1 MVQVNNLYDFASR
14 RRKLVIRFSLLCLV
28 AFFIAQVIPTIADEQ
43 VQQVELQ
50 SEIAPPEEDSATATV
65 EPTPPDA
72 DSATATA
79 EPTAEPSAE
88 PKPEP
93 SPSPSPTPTP
103 TLTPAVATP
112 GQGMQ
117 IAIPSSVSVDP
128 RAQVARLPRISVTGP
143 AYLLACLS
151 SNNLVMDVVSK
162 GLPDDQPAQNL
173 YLSGDLSTSLIISG
187 QTDFV
192 ISALNSAG
200 GIRVSG
206 LGRKLAGT
214 SLQIALISIDKMAI
228 SGELCNEV
236 YPTNNRTVRLTG
248 IGLGVELKKGE
259 IKLD

>member
-1 MVQVNNLYDFASR
+1 
-14 RRKLVIRFSLLCLV
+14 
-28 AFFIAQVIPTIADEQ
+28 
-43 VQQVELQ
+43 
-50 SEIAPPEEDSATATV
+50 
-65 EPTPPDA
+65 
-72 DSATATA
+72 
-79 EPTAEPSAE
+79 
-88 PKPEP
+88 
-93 SPSPSPTPTP
+93 
-103 TLTPAVATP
+103 
-112 GQGMQ
+112 
-117 IAIPSSVSVDP
+117 
-128 RAQVARLPRISVTGP
+128 VTGP

-236 YPTNNRTVRLTG
+236 YPTNNRTVRLSG

>member
-1 MVQVNNLYDFASR
+1 MLRMVQVNNLYDFASR

-50 SEIAPPEEDSATATV
+50 SEVAPPESDSATATT
-65 EPTPPDA
+65 EAAPTDA

-88 PKPEP
+88 PKPD
-93 SPSPSPTPTP
+93 PSPTPTP
-103 TLTPAVATP
+103 TFTPAVATP

-236 YPTNNRTVRLTG
+236 YPTNNRTVRLSG

>member
-1 MVQVNNLYDFASR
+1 MLRMVQVNNLYDFASR

-50 SEIAPPEEDSATATV
+50 SEVAPPESDSATATT
-65 EPTPPDA
+65 EAAPTDA

-93 SPSPSPTPTP
+93 SPTPTP
-103 TLTPAVATP
+103 TFTPAVATP

-228 SGELCNEV
+228 SGELCSEV
-236 YPTNNRTVRLTG
+236 YPTNNRTVRLAG